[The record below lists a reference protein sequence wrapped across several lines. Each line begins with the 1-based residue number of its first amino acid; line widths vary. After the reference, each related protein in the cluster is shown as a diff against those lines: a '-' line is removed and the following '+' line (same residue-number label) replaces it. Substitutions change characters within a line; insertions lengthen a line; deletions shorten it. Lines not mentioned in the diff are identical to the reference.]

1 MTDILNTVAEY
12 YGRFIPSKPSEY
24 LALQIARKLSDGTA
38 FRHYLVLFERYPLE
52 LILRAY
58 EQCAQD
64 GRLTGDQFM
73 LNFRTLT
80 N

>member
-1 MTDILNTVAEY
+1 MTNILNTVAEY

-24 LALQIARKLSDGTA
+24 LALQIARTLGDGTA

-52 LILRAY
+52 LILKAY
-58 EQCAQD
+58 EQCAHD

-73 LNFRTLT
+73 SNFRILT
-80 N
+80 D